1 MSMQTRL
8 IAVFTGL
15 CVLAAFLLPAVPQP
29 LDYHDFA
36 DKRDLFG
43 IDNFLDVV
51 SNLGFLIV
59 GCAGLVIVFGKRAQF
74 QYRSERL
81 PYAVFFV
88 GALLTALGS
97 AYYHLAPGN
106 ESLFWDRLPITIAFM
121 ALVCSQIVDRISIRA
136 GLMLLGPMLLI
147 GMATVLYWRTSEL
160 AGAGNVVPYVILQGY
175 SVIVVL
181 MLVALSPSRYTRGS
195 VLYWVFG
202 WYVMSKLFETFDV
215 QVMELLGG
223 VVSGHTLKHLA
234 AAVAGFAVCHAL
246 AHRTLKRR

>member
-8 IAVFTGL
+8 VTVFTSL
-15 CVLAAFLLPAVPQP
+15 CVLAALLLPAVPQP
-29 LDYHDFA
+29 VAYHDFA

-74 QYRSERL
+74 QYGSERL

-97 AYYHLAPGN
+97 AHYHLAPGN
-106 ESLFWDRLPITIAFM
+106 ESLFWDRLPMTIAFM

-136 GLMLLGPMLLI
+136 GLLLLGPMLLI
-147 GMATVLYWRTSEL
+147 GVATVVYWRTTEL
-160 AGAGNVVPYVILQGY
+160 AGAGNVMPYAILQGY

-181 MLVALSPSRYTRGS
+181 MLVALSPSRYTRGE

-202 WYVMSKLFETFDV
+202 WYVMSKLLETFDA
-215 QVMELLGG
+215 QVMALLGG
-223 VVSGHTLKHLA
+223 AVSGHTLKHLA
-234 AAVAGFAVCHAL
+234 AAIAGLAVCHAL
-246 AHRTLKRR
+246 VQRTLKRD